1 MKGRWTSRFQKK
13 PKTDEQKNAT
23 TAGKKFSFQKKP
35 KNKTTIGRKYGI
47 VFSFTT
53 VLFVSVFIF
62 VALLVHN
69 LTNVVKQVEQKSDQA
84 ILITD
89 LNALFKQKYIVI
101 TDYMTNPRPETLW
114 NYEDLTK
121 QFNDKMKQLE
131 PYMQTEEAKTIY
143 RSTISIENQLNEL
156 LHKTIQPT
164 VLSYRD
170 RGEIIDIFQIIS
182 FQNKAAT
189 IRDMSIEKLDV
200 LKQLIIRERHDLV
213 AQMNDAIAKNV
224 LMMVITVVVAIAL
237 SIVSLTVVSRKISSR
252 LKRVVHI
259 CHELARGN
267 LRVERLT
274 DTNNDEVGQIAHAM
288 NELMDGLAQSIAQI
302 QAAAKYVND
311 MSQTLRLNAETTT
324 EANEQ
329 ITQAMLQV
337 ASGAEQQVDVSQK
350 TNDAVHDVSNALTS
364 VIEKVTNT
372 TKVTTEAATRVNEGT
387 SLVEQTVAQMKVI
400 REQIE
405 RLATVIESLNDKSKE
420 IHQIVGFITNIS
432 DQTNLLALNAAI
444 EAARAGEH
452 GKGFGVVAEEVRKLA
467 EQTAHA
473 AGNIRALAEQS
484 QTQTAHAVKVMNE
497 SSESF
502 QAGHSLVEQVGNI
515 FRSISTHM
523 ARVQAESDAVHDT
536 IRSVEEKVKTMTA
549 FADQI
554 IDISSQSAHNI
565 EQVAATTEEQNAT
578 MQELLASSQELASTA
593 EQLRQAVARFQM

>member
-1 MKGRWTSRFQKK
+1 MKGRWKNRFQKK
-13 PKTDEQKNAT
+13 A
-23 TAGKKFSFQKKP
+23 
-35 KNKTTIGRKYGI
+35 KTTQSKKTMTIGKKYGI
-47 VFSFTT
+47 VFSFATL
-53 VLFVSVFIF
+53 LFVSVFIF
-62 VALLVHN
+62 VFLLVNN

-114 NYEDLTK
+114 QYNDLTD
-121 QFNDKMKQLE
+121 QFNKKMKQLE
-131 PYMQTEEAKTIY
+131 PHMKTEEAKTIY
-143 RSTISIENQLNEL
+143 NSTISIENQLNEM
-156 LHKTIQPT
+156 LHKTIQPA

-170 RGEIIDIFQIIS
+170 RGEVMDIFQVIS

-189 IRDMSIEKLDV
+189 IRDMSIEKLDMLRKIV
-200 LKQLIIRERHDLV
+200 VNERNALT
-213 AQMNDAIAKNV
+213 AEMNDTIAKNIF
-224 LMMVITVVVAIAL
+224 MMIATVIVAIVL
-237 SIVSLTVVSRKISSR
+237 SVISLIVVSRKISGR
-252 LKRVVHI
+252 LKQVVHV

-267 LRVERLT
+267 LRVKRLT
-274 DTNNDEVGQIAHAM
+274 DTENDEVGQIAKAM
-288 NELMDGLAQSIAQI
+288 NELADGLEQSIAQI
-302 QAAAKYVND
+302 QAAATHVND
-311 MSQTLRLNAETTT
+311 MSQTLRLNAEATT

-329 ITQAMLQV
+329 ITQAILEV
-337 ASGAEQQVDVSQK
+337 ASGADEQVNVSKQ
-350 TNDAVHDVSNALTS
+350 TNEAVHDVSDALTT
-364 VIEKVTNT
+364 VMEKVSETAKRTNET
-372 TKVTTEAATRVNEGT
+372 TKRVNEGT
-387 SLVEQTVAQMKVI
+387 ELVEQTVAQMKLI

-473 AGNIRALAEQS
+473 AGNIRTLAEQS
-484 QTQTAHAVKVMNE
+484 QTQTAHAVHVMNE

-502 QAGHSLVEQVGNI
+502 QFGHSLVEQVGDI
-515 FRSISTHM
+515 FRSISTHI
-523 ARVQAESDAVHDT
+523 ARVQSESDAVHDT
-536 IRSVEEKVKTMTA
+536 IRAVDEKVKTMTA

-554 IDISSQSAHNI
+554 IDISSQSARNI

-593 EQLRQAVARFQM
+593 EQLRQAVARFHM

>member
-1 MKGRWTSRFQKK
+1 MNGRWTKRFQKK
-13 PKTDEQKNAT
+13 TKTAQSKQT
-23 TAGKKFSFQKKP
+23 M
-35 KNKTTIGRKYGI
+35 TIGEKYGI
-47 VFSFTT
+47 VFSFATL
-53 VLFVSVFIF
+53 LFVSVFIF
-62 VALLVHN
+62 VFLLVNN

-114 NYEDLTK
+114 QYNDLTD
-121 QFNDKMKQLE
+121 QFNKKMKQLE
-131 PYMQTEEAKTIY
+131 PHMNTEEAKTIY
-143 RSTISIENQLNEL
+143 HSTISIENQLNEML
-156 LHKTIQPT
+156 YKTIQPA

-170 RGEIIDIFQIIS
+170 RGEVMDIFQVIS

-189 IRDMSIEKLDV
+189 IRDMSIEKLDILRKIV
-200 LKQLIIRERHDLV
+200 VDDRSTLTTK
-213 AQMNDAIAKNV
+213 MNDTIAKNIF
-224 LMMVITVVVAIAL
+224 MMIATVIVAIVL
-237 SIVSLTVVSRKISSR
+237 SVISLIVVSRKISKR
-252 LKRVVHI
+252 LKQVVDV

-274 DTNNDEVGQIAHAM
+274 DTETDEVGQIAKAM
-288 NELMDGLAQSIAQI
+288 NELADGLEQSIAQI
-302 QAAAKYVND
+302 QAAATHVND
-311 MSQTLRLNAETTT
+311 MSQTLRLNAEATT

-329 ITQAMLQV
+329 ITQAILEV
-337 ASGAEQQVDVSQK
+337 ASGADEQVNVSKQ
-350 TNDAVHDVSNALTS
+350 TNEAVHDVSDALTT
-364 VIEKVTNT
+364 VMEKVSETAKRTNET
-372 TKVTTEAATRVNEGT
+372 TKRVHEGT
-387 SLVEQTVAQMKVI
+387 ELVEQTVAQMKLI

-405 RLATVIESLNDKSKE
+405 RLAIVIESLNDKSKE

-473 AGNIRALAEQS
+473 AGNIRKLAEQS
-484 QTQTAHAVKVMNE
+484 QTQTEHAVHVMNE

-502 QAGHSLVEQVGNI
+502 QFGHSLVEQVGNI

-523 ARVQAESDAVHDT
+523 ARVQSESNTVHDT
-536 IRSVEEKVKTMTA
+536 IRAVDEKVKTMTA

-554 IDISSQSAHNI
+554 IDISSQSARNI

-593 EQLRQAVARFQM
+593 EQLRQAVARFHM

>member
-1 MKGRWTSRFQKK
+1 MKKRWSIRFQKK
-13 PKTDEQKNAT
+13 QKTKQT
-23 TAGKKFSFQKKP
+23 KKT
-35 KNKTTIGRKYGI
+35 TTIGRKYGI
-47 VFSFTT
+47 VFSFATL
-53 VLFVSVFIF
+53 LFVSVFIF
-62 VALLVHN
+62 VFLLVNN

-89 LNALFKQKYIVI
+89 LGSLFKQKYIVI

-114 NYEDLTK
+114 QYGDLTK

-131 PYMQTEEAKTIY
+131 PHMQTEEAKTIY
-143 RSTISIENQLNEL
+143 RATISIENQLNEL
-156 LHKTIQPT
+156 LYKTIQPA

-170 RGEIIDIFQIIS
+170 RGEVIDIFQVIS

-200 LKQLIIRERHDLV
+200 LRNIVVNERSALTTE
-213 AQMNDAIAKNV
+213 MNDTIAKNIF
-224 LMMVITVVVAIAL
+224 MMLITVVVAIVL
-237 SIVSLTVVSRKISSR
+237 SVISLVIVSRKISKR
-252 LKRVVHI
+252 LKQVVDV

-267 LRVERLT
+267 LRVQRLT
-274 DTNNDEVGQIAHAM
+274 DTEMDEVGQISQAM
-288 NELMDGLAQSIAQI
+288 NELADGLEQSIAQI
-302 QAAAKYVND
+302 QAVATHVND
-311 MSQTLRLNAETTT
+311 MSHTLRLNAEATT

-329 ITQAMLQV
+329 ITQAILEV
-337 ASGAEQQVDVSQK
+337 ASGADEQVNVSKQ
-350 TNDAVHDVSNALTS
+350 TNEAVHNVSDALTTVMS
-364 VIEKVTNT
+364 KVSETAKRTNEA
-372 TKVTTEAATRVNEGT
+372 TKRVNEGT
-387 SLVEQTVAQMKVI
+387 SLVEQTVAQMKLI

-405 RLATVIESLNDKSKE
+405 HLASVIESLNDKSKE

-473 AGNIRALAEQS
+473 AGNIRTLAEQS
-484 QTQTAHAVKVMNE
+484 QTQTAHAVHVMHE

-502 QAGHSLVEQVGNI
+502 QCGHSLVEQVGHI
-515 FRSISTHM
+515 FRMISTDM
-523 ARVQAESDAVHDT
+523 ARVQAESDTVNET
-536 IRSVEEKVKTMTA
+536 IRSVDEKVKTMTA

-554 IDISSQSAHNI
+554 IDISSQSAKNI

-593 EQLRQAVARFQM
+593 EQLRQTVARFHM

>member
-1 MKGRWTSRFQKK
+1 MKGRWTKYFQKK
-13 PKTDEQKNAT
+13 KKTAKT
-23 TAGKKFSFQKKP
+23 
-35 KNKTTIGRKYGI
+35 NKAMTIGKKYGI
-47 VFSFTT
+47 AFSFATL
-53 VLFVSVFIF
+53 LFVSVFIF
-62 VALLVHN
+62 VFLLVNN
-69 LTNVVKQVEQKSDQA
+69 LTNVVKQVDQKSDQA

-101 TDYMTNPRPETLW
+101 TDYMTNPRPETLR

-121 QFNDKMKQLE
+121 QFNDKMKRLE

-143 RSTISIENQLNEL
+143 QSTISIENQLNEL
-156 LHKTIQPT
+156 LQKTIQPT

-170 RGEIIDIFQIIS
+170 RGEIIDLSQIIG
-182 FQNKAAT
+182 FQNKAAM
-189 IRDMSIEKLDV
+189 IRDMSIEKLDI
-200 LKQLIIRERHDLV
+200 LKQLVIRERHDLV
-213 AQMNDAIAKNV
+213 TQMNDTIAKNIF
-224 LMMVITVVVAIAL
+224 MTIITVVVAIVL
-237 SIVSLTVVSRKISSR
+237 SVISLIVVSRKISKR
-252 LKRVVHI
+252 LHDVVHV

-329 ITQAMLQV
+329 ITQAILQI

-372 TKVTTEAATRVNEGT
+372 TKVTTEAAARVNEGT

-400 REQIE
+400 HEQIE

-473 AGNIRALAEQS
+473 AGNIRKLAEQS
-484 QTQTAHAVKVMNE
+484 QTQTAHAVTVMSE
-497 SSESF
+497 SSKSF

-515 FRSISTHM
+515 FHSISTHM
-523 ARVQAESDAVHDT
+523 ARVQKESDAVHDT